1 MNRVILP
8 DVLTLE
14 EASTYLRLPIES
26 VQRQAL
32 RGNIPGRKVEDNW
45 RFLKVA
51 LDDWLRSKSGRA
63 ILLQQ
68 AGSLVDDDTLTQL
81 RETTYH
87 NRERSEVDAEFA
99 D

>member
-8 DVLTLE
+8 EVLTLE
-14 EASTYLRLPIES
+14 EASVYLRLPIES

-32 RGNIPGRKVEDNW
+32 QGNIPGRKVEDNW

-51 LDDWLRSKSGRA
+51 LDDWLRLKSGRA

-68 AGSLVDDDTLTQL
+68 AGSLADDDTLTQL
-81 RETTYH
+81 RETIYH
-87 NRERSEVDAEFA
+87 NRERSEVDVEFT